1 MRFHAAGWVGML
13 ENGVWLK
20 YAKHANQCAAK
31 LAKRLEI
38 EAKLIPAHAVE
49 ANAVFVAMPK
59 NLIQYLRDQGWV
71 IYSFIGS
78 GVVRLM
84 CSWRTSEAD
93 IDSLLT
99 DVLAFRS
106 KDKLVAA

>member
-1 MRFHAAGWVGML
+1 
-13 ENGVWLK
+13 
-20 YAKHANQCAAK
+20 
-31 LAKRLEI
+31 
-38 EAKLIPAHAVE
+38 
-49 ANAVFVAMPK
+49 
-59 NLIQYLRDQGWV
+59 
-71 IYSFIGS
+71 
-78 GVVRLM
+78 M